1 MMRGLFLLALVAPI
15 GAEVAAKDDEMKKY
29 EEMVEVDPMVYAMTD
44 IVDRNIERYTEGQY
58 HKFKIAMDQNFADA
72 RSKVRMATNAI
83 DAAAEEGSNAALVE
97 LATHPDDEQR
107 LLAPEQVPG
116 MTKILADHVL
126 SYPPVRDTAGLTV
139 DELYERVHNARQPLE
154 NLDAV
159 YGLNLAGKNT
169 EKPSK
174 NWTPALRG
182 SKKGSE

>member
-1 MMRGLFLLALVAPI
+1 MVRTLLLLAGLALVAPTS
-15 GAEVAAKDDEMKKY
+15 AADDEMKKY
-29 EEMVEVDPMVYAMTD
+29 EEAVEVDPMVYAMTD
-44 IVDRNIERYTEGQY
+44 IVDRNIERFTEGQY
-58 HKFKIAMDQNFADA
+58 HKFKI
-72 RSKVRMATNAI
+72 ATNAI

-182 SKKGSE
+182 SQQKASKIETAEK